1 MCNITTIKKVFLF
14 TIITIISCSL
24 ISCTKKKKEPEHQK
38 LTIFHAGS
46 LSVPFKQIS
55 EAFKAENTGV
65 DIFLEAAGS
74 RACARKIS
82 DLKKPCDVMGSAD
95 YSVIDNLLI
104 PEHADWNIKFASNEM
119 AIVYHEGSKKADGVN
134 KDNWHTILADKEVAF
149 GRSDP
154 NADPCGYRAVLTM
167 KLAEI
172 FYKEDGLSESLLKK
186 DTEYI
191 RPKETDLLALLESN
205 TIDYIFL
212 YRSVAQQHG
221 LKYVLLPDEV
231 NLKKPEFADIYETV
245 SVDISGKEPGT
256 TITKKGAP
264 MVYGITIPKNA
275 PNPELA
281 KKFVAFVLDKAKGLA
296 IMEKNGQPSMVPS
309 PSNTYDKIP
318 EGLKNFALPISEE

>member
-1 MCNITTIKKVFLF
+1 MCNISILKKIFLLA
-14 TIITIISCSL
+14 IITIISCFL
-24 ISCTKKKKEPEHQK
+24 ISCTEKKKKLEVQK
-38 LTIFHAGS
+38 LIIFHAGS

-65 DIFLEAAGS
+65 NIFLEAAGS

-104 PEHADWNIKFASNEM
+104 PEYADWNIKFASNEM
-119 AIVYHEGSKKADGVN
+119 TIVYHEGSKKAEEIN
-134 KDNWHTILADKEVAF
+134 KDNWHTILADKKVAF

-167 KLAEI
+167 KLAEK
-172 FYKEDGLSESLLKK
+172 FYKADGLSESLSKK

-231 NLKKPEFADIYETV
+231 NLKKPEFADIYKTV
-245 SVDISGKEPGT
+245 SVDISGKKPGT

-281 KKFVAFVLDKAKGLA
+281 KKFVAFVLDKVKGLA

-309 PSNTYDKIP
+309 PTNTFDKIP
-318 EGLKNFALPISEE
+318 EELKRFALPVSEE